1 MKEIFAR
8 LAAGQDLT
16 EEEMAAVVEKIA
28 TGQVSQAQ
36 VAAFLLG
43 LKIKGESPAELT
55 GLAKIMQAKAL
66 EIPTQVRDA
75 MDNCG
80 TGGDQSNSFN
90 ISTSAAFVLAAGGI
104 QMAKHGNRSISSKSG
119 SADVLEVLGINLD
132 MKPVDL
138 GRVFDQTGMVF
149 LFAKNLHP
157 AMKYI
162 MPARLELGVPTIMNL
177 TGPLINPVPLKTQ
190 LLGTSRPD
198 LLKMTAQTLR
208 NMGRERA
215 VVITGPNQMD
225 EAALHGR
232 NQLAL
237 LEKGHISLHHF
248 EAKDLGLAAYG
259 LHDIRGGDAQY
270 NAQILEAVLQNQPGP
285 YLETVGLNAGLGF
298 FANGKVDRIEDG
310 IRLAR
315 EVIASG
321 AALQKLR
328 DLQEAQHG

>member
-8 LAAGQDLT
+8 LAAGQNLT

-55 GLAKIMQAKAL
+55 GLAKVMQAKAL

-90 ISTSAAFVLAAGGI
+90 ISTTAAFVLAAGGI

-132 MKPVDL
+132 MKPEDL

-285 YLETVGLNAGLGF
+285 YLETVVLNAGLGF

>member
-8 LAAGQDLT
+8 LAAGQNLT

-43 LKIKGESPAELT
+43 LKIKGESPEELT
-55 GLAKIMQAKAL
+55 GLAKVMQAKAL

-90 ISTSAAFVLAAGGI
+90 ISTTAAFVLAAGGI

-132 MKPVDL
+132 MKPEDL

>member
-90 ISTSAAFVLAAGGI
+90 ISTTAAFVLAAGGI

-190 LLGTSRPD
+190 LMGTSRPD
-198 LLKMTAQTLR
+198 LLEMTAQTLQ

-215 VVITGPNQMD
+215 IVITGPNQMD

-248 EAKDLGLAAYG
+248 EAKDLGLTAYG
-259 LHDIRGGDAQY
+259 LEDIRGGDAQY

-285 YLETVGLNAGLGF
+285 YLETVVLNAGLGF

>member
-8 LAAGQDLT
+8 LAAGQNLT

-43 LKIKGESPAELT
+43 LKIKGESPEELT
-55 GLAKIMQAKAL
+55 GLAKVMQAKAL

-90 ISTSAAFVLAAGGI
+90 ISTTSAFVLAAGGI

-132 MKPVDL
+132 MKPANL

-162 MPARLELGVPTIMNL
+162 MPARLELGVPSIMNL

-321 AALQKLR
+321 AALQKQR

>member
-8 LAAGQDLT
+8 LAAGQNLT

-43 LKIKGESPAELT
+43 LKIKGESPEELT
-55 GLAKIMQAKAL
+55 GLAKVMQAKAL

-90 ISTSAAFVLAAGGI
+90 ISTTAAFVLAAGGI

-132 MKPVDL
+132 MKPEDL

-190 LLGTSRPD
+190 LMGTSRPD
-198 LLKMTAQTLR
+198 LLEMTAQTLQ

-215 VVITGPNQMD
+215 IVITGPNLMD

-248 EAKDLGLAAYG
+248 EAKDLGLTAYS
-259 LHDIRGGDAQY
+259 LEDIRGGDAQY
-270 NAQILEAVLQNQPGP
+270 NAQILQAVLQNQAGP
-285 YLETVGLNAGLGF
+285 YLETVVLNAGLGF

>member
-8 LAAGQDLT
+8 LAAGQNLT

-55 GLAKIMQAKAL
+55 GLAKVMQAKAL

-90 ISTSAAFVLAAGGI
+90 ISTTAAFVLAAGGI

-132 MKPVDL
+132 MKPEDL

-198 LLKMTAQTLR
+198 LLEMTAQTLR

-215 VVITGPNQMD
+215 IVITGPNQMD

-248 EAKDLGLAAYG
+248 EAKDLGLTAVG
-259 LHDIRGGDAQY
+259 LEDIRGGDAQY
-270 NAQILEAVLQNQPGP
+270 NAHILQVVLQNQAGP
-285 YLETVGLNAGLGF
+285 YLETVVLNAGLGF

-321 AALQKLR
+321 AALQKLK

>member
-55 GLAKIMQAKAL
+55 GLAKVMQAKAL

-90 ISTSAAFVLAAGGI
+90 ISTTAAFVLAAGGI

-132 MKPVDL
+132 MKPEDL

-198 LLKMTAQTLR
+198 LLEMTAQTLR

-225 EAALHGR
+225 EAALHGH

-248 EAKDLGLAAYG
+248 EAKDLGLTAVG
-259 LHDIRGGDAQY
+259 LEDIRGGDAQY
-270 NAQILEAVLQNQPGP
+270 NAHILQAVLQNQPGP
-285 YLETVGLNAGLGF
+285 YLETVVLNAGLGF

-315 EVIASG
+315 EVIATG

>member
-8 LAAGQDLT
+8 LAAGQNLT

-55 GLAKIMQAKAL
+55 GLAKVMQAKAL

-90 ISTSAAFVLAAGGI
+90 ISTTAAFVLAAGGI

-132 MKPVDL
+132 MKPEDL

>member
-8 LAAGQDLT
+8 LAAGQNLT

-43 LKIKGESPAELT
+43 LKIKGESPEELT
-55 GLAKIMQAKAL
+55 GLAKVMQTKAL

-90 ISTSAAFVLAAGGI
+90 ISTTAAFVLAAGGI
-104 QMAKHGNRSISSKSG
+104 KMAKHGNRSISSKSG

-132 MKPVDL
+132 MKPEDL

-198 LLKMTAQTLR
+198 LLEMTAQTLR

-215 VVITGPNQMD
+215 IVITGPNQMD

-248 EAKDLGLAAYG
+248 EAKDLGLTAYS
-259 LHDIRGGDAQY
+259 LEDIRGGDAQY
-270 NAQILEAVLQNQPGP
+270 NAQILQAVLQNQPGP
-285 YLETVGLNAGLGF
+285 YLETVVLNAGLGF

-321 AALQKLR
+321 TALQKLK

>member
-8 LAAGQDLT
+8 LAVGQNLT

-43 LKIKGESPAELT
+43 LKIKGESPEELT
-55 GLAKIMQAKAL
+55 GLAKVMQAKAL

-90 ISTSAAFVLAAGGI
+90 ISTTAAFVLAAGGI

-132 MKPVDL
+132 MKPEDL

-157 AMKYI
+157 TMKYI

-198 LLKMTAQTLR
+198 LLEMTAQTLR

-215 VVITGPNQMD
+215 IVITGPNQMD

-237 LEKGHISLHHF
+237 LEKGQISLHHF
-248 EAKDLGLAAYG
+248 EAKDLGLTAYG
-259 LHDIRGGDAQY
+259 LEDIRGGDAQY
-270 NAQILEAVLQNQPGP
+270 NAQILQAVLQNQAGP
-285 YLETVGLNAGLGF
+285 YLETVVLNAGLGF

-315 EVIASG
+315 EVIATG

>member
-8 LAAGQDLT
+8 LAAGQNLT

-55 GLAKIMQAKAL
+55 GLAKVMQAKAL

-90 ISTSAAFVLAAGGI
+90 ISTTAAFVLAAGGI

-132 MKPVDL
+132 MKPEDL

-190 LLGTSRPD
+190 LMGTSRPD
-198 LLKMTAQTLR
+198 LLEMTAQTLQ

-215 VVITGPNQMD
+215 IVITGPNQMD

-248 EAKDLGLAAYG
+248 EAKDLGLTAVG
-259 LHDIRGGDAQY
+259 LEDIRGGDAQY
-270 NAQILEAVLQNQPGP
+270 KAHILQAVLQNQPGP
-285 YLETVGLNAGLGF
+285 YLETVVLNAGLGF

-321 AALQKLR
+321 AALQKLK

>member
-1 MKEIFAR
+1 M
-8 LAAGQDLT
+8 T

-90 ISTSAAFVLAAGGI
+90 ISTTSAFVLAAGGI

-285 YLETVGLNAGLGF
+285 YLETVVLNAGLGF

>member
-8 LAAGQDLT
+8 LAAGQNLT

-43 LKIKGESPAELT
+43 LKIKGESPEELT
-55 GLAKIMQAKAL
+55 GLAKVMQTKAL

-90 ISTSAAFVLAAGGI
+90 ISTTAAFVLAAGGI
-104 QMAKHGNRSISSKSG
+104 KMAKHGNRSISSKSG

-132 MKPVDL
+132 MKPEDL

-190 LLGTSRPD
+190 LMGTSRPD
-198 LLKMTAQTLR
+198 LLEMTAQTLQ

-215 VVITGPNQMD
+215 IVITGPNQMD

-248 EAKDLGLAAYG
+248 EAKDLGLTAYS
-259 LHDIRGGDAQY
+259 LEDIRGGDAQY
-270 NAQILEAVLQNQPGP
+270 NAQILQAVLQNQPSP
-285 YLETVGLNAGLGF
+285 YLETVVLNAGLGF
-298 FANGKVDRIEDG
+298 FANGKADRIEDG

-321 AALQKLR
+321 AALQKLK

>member
-285 YLETVGLNAGLGF
+285 YLETVVLNAGLGF

>member
-132 MKPVDL
+132 MKPEDL

-198 LLKMTAQTLR
+198 LLEMTAQTLR

-215 VVITGPNQMD
+215 IVITGPNQMD

-248 EAKDLGLAAYG
+248 EAKDLGLTAVG
-259 LHDIRGGDAQY
+259 LEDIRGGDAQY
-270 NAQILEAVLQNQPGP
+270 NAHILQVVLQNQPGP
-285 YLETVGLNAGLGF
+285 YLETVVLNAGLSF

>member
-8 LAAGQDLT
+8 LAAGQNLT

-55 GLAKIMQAKAL
+55 GLAKVMQAKAL

-90 ISTSAAFVLAAGGI
+90 ISTTAAFVLAAGGI

-132 MKPVDL
+132 MKPEDL

-198 LLKMTAQTLR
+198 LLEMTAQTLR

-215 VVITGPNQMD
+215 IVITGPNQMD

-248 EAKDLGLAAYG
+248 EAKDLGLTAVG
-259 LHDIRGGDAQY
+259 LEDIRGGDAQY
-270 NAQILEAVLQNQPGP
+270 NAQILQAVLQNQPGP
-285 YLETVGLNAGLGF
+285 YLETVVLNAGLGF

-321 AALQKLR
+321 AALQKLK

>member
-198 LLKMTAQTLR
+198 LLEMTAQTLR

>member
-8 LAAGQDLT
+8 LAAGQNLT

-43 LKIKGESPAELT
+43 LKIKGESPEELT
-55 GLAKIMQAKAL
+55 GLAKVMQAKAL

-90 ISTSAAFVLAAGGI
+90 ISTTAAFVLAAGGI

-132 MKPVDL
+132 MKPEDL

-198 LLKMTAQTLR
+198 LLEMTAQTLR

-215 VVITGPNQMD
+215 IVITGPNQMD

-248 EAKDLGLAAYG
+248 EAKDLGLTAVG
-259 LHDIRGGDAQY
+259 LEDIRGGDAQY
-270 NAQILEAVLQNQPGP
+270 NAQILQAVLQNQPGP
-285 YLETVGLNAGLGF
+285 YLETVVLNAGLGF

-321 AALQKLR
+321 AALQKLK

>member
-8 LAAGQDLT
+8 LAAGQNLT

-55 GLAKIMQAKAL
+55 GLAKVMQAKAL

-90 ISTSAAFVLAAGGI
+90 ISTTAAFVLAAGGI

-132 MKPVDL
+132 MKPEDL

-190 LLGTSRPD
+190 LMGTSRPD
-198 LLKMTAQTLR
+198 LLEMTAQTLQ

-215 VVITGPNQMD
+215 IVITGPNQMD

-248 EAKDLGLAAYG
+248 EAKDLGLTAYG
-259 LHDIRGGDAQY
+259 LEDIRGGDAQY

-285 YLETVGLNAGLGF
+285 YLETVVLNAGLGF

>member
-8 LAAGQDLT
+8 LAAGQNLT

-55 GLAKIMQAKAL
+55 GLAKVMQAKAL

-90 ISTSAAFVLAAGGI
+90 ISTTAAFVLAAGGI

-132 MKPVDL
+132 MKPEDL

-198 LLKMTAQTLR
+198 LLEMTAQTLR

-225 EAALHGR
+225 EAALHGH

-248 EAKDLGLAAYG
+248 EAKDLGLTAVG
-259 LHDIRGGDAQY
+259 LEDIRGGDAQY

-285 YLETVGLNAGLGF
+285 YLETVVLNAGLGF

-310 IRLAR
+310 ILLAR

>member
-90 ISTSAAFVLAAGGI
+90 ISTTSAFVLAAGGI

>member
-8 LAAGQDLT
+8 LAAGQNLT

-43 LKIKGESPAELT
+43 LKIKGESPEELT

-90 ISTSAAFVLAAGGI
+90 ISTTAAFVLAAGGI
-104 QMAKHGNRSISSKSG
+104 KMAKHGNRSISSKSG

-132 MKPVDL
+132 MKPEDL

-190 LLGTSRPD
+190 LMGTSRPD
-198 LLKMTAQTLR
+198 LLEMTAQTLR

-215 VVITGPNQMD
+215 IVITGPNQMD

-237 LEKGHISLHHF
+237 LEKGHISIHHF
-248 EAKDLGLAAYG
+248 EAKDLGLTAVG
-259 LHDIRGGDAQY
+259 LEDIRGGDAQY
-270 NAQILEAVLQNQPGP
+270 NAQILQAVLQNQPGP
-285 YLETVGLNAGLGF
+285 YLETVVLNAGLGF

-321 AALQKLR
+321 AALQKLK

>member
-8 LAAGQDLT
+8 LAAGQNLT

-43 LKIKGESPAELT
+43 LKIKGESPEELT
-55 GLAKIMQAKAL
+55 GLAKVMQAKAL

-90 ISTSAAFVLAAGGI
+90 ISTTAAFVLAAGGI

-132 MKPVDL
+132 MKPEDL
-138 GRVFDQTGMVF
+138 GRVFDQTGTVF

-190 LLGTSRPD
+190 LMGTSRPD
-198 LLKMTAQTLR
+198 LLEMTAQTLQ

-215 VVITGPNQMD
+215 IVITGPNQMD

-248 EAKDLGLAAYG
+248 EAKDLGLTAYS
-259 LHDIRGGDAQY
+259 LEDIRGGDVQY
-270 NAQILEAVLQNQPGP
+270 NAQILQAVLQNQPIP
-285 YLETVGLNAGLGF
+285 YLETVVLNAGLGF

-321 AALQKLR
+321 AALQKLK

>member
-55 GLAKIMQAKAL
+55 GLAKVMQAKAL
-66 EIPTQVRDA
+66 QIPTQVRDA

-90 ISTSAAFVLAAGGI
+90 ISTTAAFVLAAGGI

-132 MKPVDL
+132 MKPEDL

-198 LLKMTAQTLR
+198 LLEMTAQTLR

-225 EAALHGR
+225 EAALHGH

-248 EAKDLGLAAYG
+248 EAKDLGLTAVG
-259 LHDIRGGDAQY
+259 LEDIRGGDAQY

-285 YLETVGLNAGLGF
+285 YLETVVLNAGLGF

-310 IRLAR
+310 ILLAR

>member
-8 LAAGQDLT
+8 LAAGQNLT

-43 LKIKGESPAELT
+43 LKIKGESPEELT
-55 GLAKIMQAKAL
+55 GLAKVMQAKAL

-80 TGGDQSNSFN
+80 PGGDQSNSFN
-90 ISTSAAFVLAAGGI
+90 ISTTSAFVLAAGGI

-132 MKPVDL
+132 MKPEDL

-198 LLKMTAQTLR
+198 LLKMTAQTLQ

-248 EAKDLGLAAYG
+248 EAQDLGLTAYG

-285 YLETVGLNAGLGF
+285 YLETVVLNAGLGF

>member
-8 LAAGQDLT
+8 LAAGQNLT

-28 TGQVSQAQ
+28 TGQVSQAK

-55 GLAKIMQAKAL
+55 GLAKVMQAKAL

-90 ISTSAAFVLAAGGI
+90 ISTTAAFVLAAGGI

-132 MKPVDL
+132 MKPEDL

-198 LLKMTAQTLR
+198 LLEMTAQTLR

-215 VVITGPNQMD
+215 IVITGPNQMD
-225 EAALHGR
+225 EAALHGH

-248 EAKDLGLAAYG
+248 EAKDLGLTAVG
-259 LHDIRGGDAQY
+259 LEDIRGGDAQY

-285 YLETVGLNAGLGF
+285 YLETVVLNAGLGF

>member
-8 LAAGQDLT
+8 LAAGQNLT

-43 LKIKGESPAELT
+43 LKIKGESPEELT
-55 GLAKIMQAKAL
+55 GLAKVMQTKAL
-66 EIPTQVRDA
+66 EIPTQARDA

-90 ISTSAAFVLAAGGI
+90 ISTTAAFVLAAGGI
-104 QMAKHGNRSISSKSG
+104 KMAKHGNRSISSKSG

-132 MKPVDL
+132 MKPEDL

-198 LLKMTAQTLR
+198 LLEMTAQTLR

-225 EAALHGR
+225 EAALHGH

-248 EAKDLGLAAYG
+248 EAKDLGLTAVG
-259 LHDIRGGDAQY
+259 LEDIRGGDAQY

-285 YLETVGLNAGLGF
+285 YLETVVLNAGLGF

-310 IRLAR
+310 ILLAR

>member
-8 LAAGQDLT
+8 LAAGQNLT

-55 GLAKIMQAKAL
+55 GLAKVMQAKAL

-90 ISTSAAFVLAAGGI
+90 ISTTAAFVLAAGGI

-132 MKPVDL
+132 MKPEDL

-198 LLKMTAQTLR
+198 LLEMTAQTLR

-215 VVITGPNQMD
+215 IVITGPNQMD

-248 EAKDLGLAAYG
+248 EAKDLGLTAVG
-259 LHDIRGGDAQY
+259 LEDIRGGDAQY

-285 YLETVGLNAGLGF
+285 YLETVVLNAGLGF

>member
-8 LAAGQDLT
+8 LAAGQNLT

-43 LKIKGESPAELT
+43 LKIKGESPEELT
-55 GLAKIMQAKAL
+55 GLAKVMQAKAL

-90 ISTSAAFVLAAGGI
+90 ISTTAAFVLAAGGI
-104 QMAKHGNRSISSKSG
+104 KMAKHGNRSISSKSG

-132 MKPVDL
+132 MKPEDL

-190 LLGTSRPD
+190 LMGTSRPD
-198 LLKMTAQTLR
+198 LLEMTAQTLQ

-215 VVITGPNQMD
+215 IVITGPNLMD

-248 EAKDLGLAAYG
+248 EAKDLGLTAYD
-259 LHDIRGGDAQY
+259 LKDIRGGDAQY
-270 NAQILEAVLQNQPGP
+270 NAHILQVVLQNQAGP
-285 YLETVGLNAGLGF
+285 YLETVVLNAGLGF

>member
-8 LAAGQDLT
+8 LAAGQNLT

-43 LKIKGESPAELT
+43 LKIKGESPEELT
-55 GLAKIMQAKAL
+55 GLAKVMQTKAL

-90 ISTSAAFVLAAGGI
+90 ISTTAAFVLAAGGI

-132 MKPVDL
+132 MKPEDL

-190 LLGTSRPD
+190 LMGTSRPD
-198 LLKMTAQTLR
+198 LLEMTAQTLR

-215 VVITGPNQMD
+215 IVITGPNQMD

-237 LEKGHISLHHF
+237 LEKGHISIHHF
-248 EAKDLGLAAYG
+248 EAKDLGLTAVG
-259 LHDIRGGDAQY
+259 LEDIRGGDAQY
-270 NAQILEAVLQNQPGP
+270 NAQILQAVLQNQPGP
-285 YLETVGLNAGLGF
+285 YLETVVLNAGLGF

-321 AALQKLR
+321 AALQKLK

>member
-55 GLAKIMQAKAL
+55 GLAKVMQAKAL

-90 ISTSAAFVLAAGGI
+90 ISTTAAFVLAAGGI

-132 MKPVDL
+132 MKPEDL

-198 LLKMTAQTLR
+198 LLEMTAQTLR

-225 EAALHGR
+225 EAALHGH

-248 EAKDLGLAAYG
+248 EAKDLGLTAVG
-259 LHDIRGGDAQY
+259 LEDIRGGDAQY

-285 YLETVGLNAGLGF
+285 YLETVVLNAGLGF